1 MDEDEETLCRY
12 GTALPAFEED
22 AVPSKK
28 PITVEDQIV
37 LDSNGKRRFHGAFTG
52 GFSAGYWNTVGSEEG
67 WKPTE
72 FKSSRTE
79 KSSVAR
85 QQNPMDFMDE
95 EDLGEFGIA
104 PQRVQAKEDF
114 AHNSA
119 SVRSNKRRLELS
131 FSKGPIPGQPV
142 LRSLLEPAKEKT
154 AVKILKKMGWRE
166 GQGIGERQT
175 KGEKK
180 RANER
185 TSKEQYIMKMYG
197 CEIPGR
203 TEQTIGTDRD
213 GDDGSDSSDSDYEI
227 TFAPDDFDPL
237 VAAMKDNTFGL
248 GYSGLDRGGTSKAF
262 RLFDTLEV
270 VDRNNK
276 KLSIRGQAFGIGAL
290 EDDDDLDVY
299 ARDDM
304 TRYDFSLEDKA
315 QSKRAIEA
323 KKSGSELNT
332 LEGFCPASSA
342 RKSAKKVFRVDVP
355 NGFKPRNWEE
365 RRSRFDPID
374 EGRAKK
380 MQQENEYKIKGL
392 GRHDLDPK
400 ERGAILGEKTT
411 VTNPLLEKINRQCTS
426 FVSREVMNEE
436 QKPSEK
442 TQDHEMGGNKSKQEP
457 ASLTPSGLV
466 QQPSVLQRQYVGSTK
481 EGFKP
486 FIAMPEKQE
495 RYERFLA
502 FQPTERYLTREQYLE
517 SLQPLN
523 LSAWDRERELKEFI
537 QAERMYRPLDG
548 LMSERFVTASS
559 LIANDTIPV
568 DGEQGKVREIRIQR
582 TRVMWKPHKDIC
594 KRFNVPEPFGGMMV
608 DDADDAEK
616 RRKEKG
622 KFSVFDYLEA
632 PVTNRRDFVTPNL
645 IPNAS
650 QTAEGKRSDAA
661 TIAPVNQIGKT
672 ISQRMSS
679 KEFFSNDTSSHT
691 PPDDG
696 SKDEARNDQSAVQLA
711 KPPTRIVPQRA
722 EKKRT
727 ELEVK
732 VLEATNKKPEEKRD
746 LFKSIFCSSDEEDE
760 DQIQSTNPTGTPS
773 SVPNVLTDE
782 EKLKMVDSFVA
793 IKPASQMNIL
803 RNNSPPRGIF
813 KNLLEYKKPSNGG
826 EEDSSNRD
834 PKSQQPSA
842 VRDVADKR
850 NNPVDDE
857 AIKVSD
863 TSSDS
868 EPDSASDSDQ
878 DEYYGPKL
886 PSQKGKGNADQPSG
900 SHPKCLP
907 DGPERPAPKHLFV
920 ARKESAGKEKTNEI
934 WIEKDTSS
942 GDDVDDDGNDFPE
955 PDGDGFTIVPV
966 ECGDAFVAL
975 ALLDD
980 DDDDDDNGEAYPP
993 DLLLVG
999 VVASFTMLPAL
1010 RLRLGNMATPQPPTT
1025 HRTNQ
1030 EHQAQ

>member
-1 MDEDEETLCRY
+1 MDDDEETLCRY

-67 WKPTE
+67 WKPAE

-79 KSSVAR
+79 KSSFAR

-114 AHNSA
+114 AHSSA
-119 SVRSNKRRLELS
+119 AGKSNKRRLDLT

-142 LRSLLEPAKEKT
+142 LRALLEPAKEKT
-154 AVKILKKMGWRE
+154 AVKILKNMGWRE

-185 TSKEQYIMKMYG
+185 NNKEQYVLKMYG

-203 TEQTIGTDRD
+203 TEHNASVEND
-213 GDDGSDSSDSDYEI
+213 GDEGDATDSSDSDYEI

-237 VAAMKDNTFGL
+237 VAALKNNTFGL
-248 GYSGLDRGGTSKAF
+248 GYTGLDRGGTSKGF
-262 RLFDTLEV
+262 QLFDTLEV

-304 TRYDFSLEDKA
+304 SRYDFSLEDKSQA
-315 QSKRAIEA
+315 KRAIGE
-323 KKSGSELNT
+323 KKSGSEANT
-332 LEGFCPASSA
+332 LEGFCPVSNS
-342 RKSAKKVFRVDVP
+342 RKLTKKVFRVDVP
-355 NGFKPRNWEE
+355 EGYRPRNWEE
-365 RRSRFDPID
+365 RRSRFNPID
-374 EGRAKK
+374 EERARK
-380 MQQENEYKIKGL
+380 MQHENEYKIKGL

-400 ERGAILGEKTT
+400 ERGAILGEKAT
-411 VTNPLLEKINRQCTS
+411 VKNPVLEMINKQS
-426 FVSREVMNEE
+426 SNFVRRDVMNEGVDL
-436 QKPSEK
+436 QTKPVEK
-442 TQDHEMGGNKSKQEP
+442 DETSGKDSKQ
-457 ASLTPSGLV
+457 SSSSSTVPSGLV
-466 QQPSVLQRQYVGSTK
+466 EHPSVLQRQYVGSTK

-502 FQPTERYLTREQYLE
+502 FQPTDRYLTREQYLE

-523 LSAWDRERELKEFI
+523 HSAWERERERKEFM

-559 LIANDTIPV
+559 LIADKTIPA
-568 DGEQGKVREIRIQR
+568 DGESGQPREIRMQR

-594 KRFNVPEPFGGMMV
+594 KRFNVPEPFGGMM
-608 DDADDAEK
+608 ADDTDAMEK

-632 PVTNRRDFVTPNL
+632 PVTNRRDFVTPTM
-645 IPNAS
+645 IPIA
-650 QTAEGKRSDAA
+650 QQVAEEKQPNVSSTLTEHSSDPKP
-661 TIAPVNQIGKT
+661 TG
-672 ISQRMSS
+672 QRCSS
-679 KEFFSNDTSSHT
+679 KDFFLTDSSLSI
-691 PPDDG
+691 PELD
-696 SKDEARNDQSAVQLA
+696 RNDEERIEPP
-711 KPPTRIVPQRA
+711 KPQTSRVVPKKL

-727 ELEVK
+727 ELEEK

-746 LFKSIFCSSDEEDE
+746 LFKSIFCSSDEEEYNSREDE
-760 DQIQSTNPTGTPS
+760 QSKPDEKTPS
-773 SVPNVLTDE
+773 GQVALTDE
-782 EKLKMVDSFVA
+782 EKLKMVDSFVS
-793 IKPASQMNIL
+793 IKPASQLNIL

-813 KNLLEYKKPSNGG
+813 KTLFEFKKPQNGEGADPSKREAVLQSSSKTSNKAK
-826 EEDSSNRD
+826 D
-834 PKSQQPSA
+834 PIA
-842 VRDVADKR
+842 VG
-850 NNPVDDE
+850 DDE
-857 AIKVSD
+857 KKPTES
-863 TSSDS
+863 SSDS
-868 EPDSASDSDQ
+868 DPDSASDSDEA
-878 DEYYGPKL
+878 EYYGPKL
-886 PSQKGKGNADQPSG
+886 PSKQQDANNSPISSRNISETLEAG
-900 SHPKCLP
+900 SNPLLT
-907 DGPERPAPKHLFV
+907 G
-920 ARKESAGKEKTNEI
+920 RKAAAEKYTEI
-934 WIEKDTSS
+934 WIEKDA
-942 GDDVDDDGNDFPE
+942 GDDRHSPSGRSAKKKKKHKHHHHKSKSKVKQKKDKKK
-955 PDGDGFTIVPV
+955 
-966 ECGDAFVAL
+966 
-975 ALLDD
+975 
-980 DDDDDDNGEAYPP
+980 
-993 DLLLVG
+993 
-999 VVASFTMLPAL
+999 SSHSKHKSK
-1010 RLRLGNMATPQPPTT
+1010 R
-1025 HRTNQ
+1025 
-1030 EHQAQ
+1030 

>member
-79 KSSVAR
+79 KSSMAR

-104 PQRVQAKEDF
+104 PQRVQAKDDF

-119 SVRSNKRRLELS
+119 SVRSNKRRIELS

-175 KGEKK
+175 KGEKR

-203 TEQTIGTDRD
+203 TEHNITTEDD
-213 GDDGSDSSDSDYEI
+213 GDDGTDSSESDYEI

-237 VAAMKDNTFGL
+237 VAALKDNTFGL

-304 TRYDFSLEDKA
+304 TRYDFSLEDRT

-323 KKSGSELNT
+323 KKSGSEANT
-332 LEGFCPASSA
+332 LEGFCPANNA
-342 RKSAKKVFRVDVP
+342 RKLAKKVFRVDVP
-355 NGFKPRNWEE
+355 GGFKPRNWEE

-374 EGRAKK
+374 ESRAKK
-380 MQQENEYKIKGL
+380 MQQENEHKIKGL

-400 ERGAILGEKTT
+400 ERGAILGEKPI
-411 VTNPLLEKINRQCTS
+411 VSNPWLEKINKQSTG
-426 FVSREVMNEE
+426 FVCREVMNEDVPPTTKKE
-436 QKPSEK
+436 EHEISGNSTQKSSIPVI
-442 TQDHEMGGNKSKQEP
+442 
-457 ASLTPSGLV
+457 PSGLV

-486 FIAMPEKQE
+486 FIALPEKQE

-523 LSAWDRERELKEFI
+523 LSAWDRERELKEFM

-559 LIANDTIPV
+559 LIANDTIPA
-568 DGEQGKVREIRIQR
+568 DGEPGKMREIRMQR
-582 TRVMWKPHKDIC
+582 SRVMWKPHKDIC

-608 DDADDAEK
+608 DEPDDAEK

-632 PVTNRRDFVTPNL
+632 PVTNRRDFVTPTM
-645 IPNAS
+645 IPNAP
-650 QTAEGKRSDAA
+650 QEGKQPHTSM
-661 TIAPVNQIGKT
+661 TTPVDQTGNARTASLRI
-672 ISQRMSS
+672 SS
-679 KEFFSNDTSSHT
+679 KEFFSNNNSTFT
-691 PPDDG
+691 PPVDQ
-696 SKDEARNDQSAVQLA
+696 SNVEAKDEQAKLPTAQSSRV
-711 KPPTRIVPQRA
+711 IPQRP

-732 VLEATNKKPEEKRD
+732 VLQATNKKPEEKRD
-746 LFKSIFCSSDEEDE
+746 LFKSIFCSSDEEDDE
-760 DQIQSTNPTGTPS
+760 TQNGEQMQSSKSDDTLSAGQNP
-773 SVPNVLTDE
+773 LTDE

-813 KNLLEYKKPSNGG
+813 KNLFEYKKTSNGA
-826 EEDSSNRD
+826 EEDSSKQD
-834 PKSQQPSA
+834 GILQSASKSQAPLP
-842 VRDVADKR
+842 VADAER
-850 NNPVDDE
+850 LNNSVHDE
-857 AIKVSD
+857 ARKG
-863 TSSDS
+863 SDS
-868 EPDSASDSDQ
+868 SGDSEQDSASDSDHS
-878 DEYYGPKL
+878 EYYGPKL
-886 PSQKGKGNADQPSG
+886 PSQTIPANTDKPSG
-900 SHPKCLP
+900 SMHVF
-907 DGPERPAPKHLFV
+907 AS
-920 ARKESAGKEKTNEI
+920 RKVPEKTNEI
-934 WIEKDTSS
+934 WIEKETSAA
-942 GDDVDDDGNDFPE
+942 GKPKKKKK
-955 PDGDGFTIVPV
+955 
-966 ECGDAFVAL
+966 
-975 ALLDD
+975 
-980 DDDDDDNGEAYPP
+980 
-993 DLLLVG
+993 
-999 VVASFTMLPAL
+999 
-1010 RLRLGNMATPQPPTT
+1010 
-1025 HRTNQ
+1025 HKH
-1030 EHQAQ
+1030 HQHHKSKSKTKHKKDKKKSSHKHKSKH

>member
-79 KSSVAR
+79 KSSMAR

-114 AHNSA
+114 AHSSA
-119 SVRSNKRRLELS
+119 SARSNKRRLELS

-142 LRSLLEPAKEKT
+142 LRALLEPAKEKT

-175 KGEKK
+175 KGEKR
-180 RANER
+180 RANVR
-185 TSKEQYIMKMYG
+185 SSKEQYIMKMYG

-203 TEQTIGTDRD
+203 SGQNNDTENDRTDV
-213 GDDGSDSSDSDYEI
+213 SDSSDSDYEI

-237 VAAMKDNTFGL
+237 VAALKDNTFGL
-248 GYSGLDRGGTSKAF
+248 GYSGLDRGESSKAF

-304 TRYDFSLEDKA
+304 ARYDFSLDDKTKP
-315 QSKRAIEA
+315 KRAIEG
-323 KKSGSELNT
+323 KKSGNETNT
-332 LEGFCPASSA
+332 LEGFGAASNA
-342 RKSAKKVFRVDVP
+342 RKLAKKVFRVEVP
-355 NGFKPRNWEE
+355 DSFRPRNWEE

-374 EGRAKK
+374 EERARKI
-380 MQQENEYKIKGL
+380 QQENEHKIKGL

-400 ERGAILGEKTT
+400 ERGAILGEKPTAS
-411 VTNPLLEKINRQCTS
+411 NPLLEMINKQSTN
-426 FVSREVMNEE
+426 FVRREVMNEE
-436 QKPSEK
+436 KESSSGDKKACNEGDG
-442 TQDHEMGGNKSKQEP
+442 TTSGSGTKQQP
-457 ASLTPSGLV
+457 ASIIPSGLV
-466 QQPSVLQRQYVGSTK
+466 HQPSALQRQYVGSTK

-523 LSAWDRERELKEFI
+523 LSAWDRERERKEFM

-559 LIANDTIPV
+559 LIADKTIPA
-568 DGEQGKVREIRIQR
+568 DGEEGKVREIRMQR

-594 KRFNVPEPFGGMMV
+594 KRFNVPEPFGGMM
-608 DDADDAEK
+608 ADEADVAEK
-616 RRKEKG
+616 RRKERG

-632 PVTNRRDFVTPNL
+632 PVTNRRDFVTPTV
-645 IPNAS
+645 IPNVVQADATGRPHAAVAAVVD
-650 QTAEGKRSDAA
+650 QTNETRPGGTSVR
-661 TIAPVNQIGKT
+661 I
-672 ISQRMSS
+672 SS
-679 KEFFSNDTSSHT
+679 KDIFSMESSPNT
-691 PPDDG
+691 LPDDRREDAKEEPTK
-696 SKDEARNDQSAVQLA
+696 SAQSSRAV
-711 KPPTRIVPQRA
+711 VPKKT
-722 EKKRT
+722 EKKPT
-727 ELEVK
+727 TALEAK

-746 LFKSIFCSSDEEDE
+746 LFKSIFCSSDDEEQDE
-760 DQIQSTNPTGTPS
+760 ADQLQQPKVDDKPPSAGQSGP
-773 SVPNVLTDE
+773 LTDA

-793 IKPASQMNIL
+793 IKPASQLNIL

-813 KNLLEYKKPSNGG
+813 KNLFEFKKPQNDNGDASKRDG
-826 EEDSSNRD
+826 ALQCSSRAEKPTNLVGDDDQTKVLTDS
-834 PKSQQPSA
+834 
-842 VRDVADKR
+842 
-850 NNPVDDE
+850 
-857 AIKVSD
+857 
-863 TSSDS
+863 SSDS
-868 EPDSASDSDQ
+868 EPDSASDSDEP
-878 DEYYGPKL
+878 EYYGPKL
-886 PSQKGKGNADQPSG
+886 PSPKG
-900 SHPKCLP
+900 
-907 DGPERPAPKHLFV
+907 APNPRTEDAAAV
-920 ARKESAGKEKTNEI
+920 SPPQSAGVQKKSEKFTEI
-934 WIEKDTSS
+934 WIEKESSTSK
-942 GDDVDDDGNDFPE
+942 
-955 PDGDGFTIVPV
+955 
-966 ECGDAFVAL
+966 AKKKKK
-975 ALLDD
+975 
-980 DDDDDDNGEAYPP
+980 
-993 DLLLVG
+993 
-999 VVASFTMLPAL
+999 
-1010 RLRLGNMATPQPPTT
+1010 
-1025 HRTNQ
+1025 HKH
-1030 EHQAQ
+1030 HQHKGKAKTKHKKDKKRSSHSKRKSKH

>member
-79 KSSVAR
+79 KSSIAR

-119 SVRSNKRRLELS
+119 SVRSHKRRLDLS

-142 LRSLLEPAKEKT
+142 LRALLEPAKEKT

-175 KGEKK
+175 KREKK
-180 RANER
+180 RTNER

-203 TEQTIGTDRD
+203 SGHINEGENDRD
-213 GDDGSDSSDSDYEI
+213 NGSSDSSDSDYEI

-237 VAAMKDNTFGL
+237 VAALKDNTFGL
-248 GYSGLDRGGTSKAF
+248 GYSGLDRGESSKAF

-304 TRYDFSLEDKA
+304 ARYDFSLEDKA
-315 QSKRAIEA
+315 KPKRAIEG
-323 KKSGSELNT
+323 KKTGNETNA
-332 LEGFCPASSA
+332 LENFCPASNA
-342 RKSAKKVFRVDVP
+342 RKLAKKVFRVDLP
-355 NGFKPRNWEE
+355 DGFRPRNWEE
-365 RRSRFDPID
+365 RRSRFNPID
-374 EGRAKK
+374 EERAKK
-380 MQQENEYKIKGL
+380 IQQENEHKIKGL

-400 ERGAILGEKTT
+400 ERGVILGEKALSS
-411 VTNPLLEKINRQCTS
+411 NPLLEMINKRSTN
-426 FVSREVMNEE
+426 FVRREIMNEE
-436 QKPSEK
+436 TPSSSGEIK
-442 TQDHEMGGNKSKQEP
+442 RNDGEGMTGGNDTKEP
-457 ASLTPSGLV
+457 AGSLIPSGLV
-466 QQPSVLQRQYVGSTK
+466 HQPSALQRQYIGSTK

-502 FQPTERYLTREQYLE
+502 FQPTDRYLTREQYLE

-523 LSAWDRERELKEFI
+523 MSAWDRAREWKEFM

-559 LIANDTIPV
+559 LIADKTIPV
-568 DGEQGKVREIRIQR
+568 DGDEGKVREIRMHR

-594 KRFNVPEPFGGMMV
+594 KRFNVPEPFGGMMADET
-608 DDADDAEK
+608 DDVQK
-616 RRKEKG
+616 KRKEKG

-632 PVTNRRDFVTPNL
+632 PVTNRRDFVTPTI
-645 IPNAS
+645 IPDVS
-650 QTAEGKRSDAA
+650 QPDEVKRSLVKDQ
-661 TIAPVNQIGKT
+661 TSETKPGTSVRI
-672 ISQRMSS
+672 SS
-679 KEFFSNDTSSHT
+679 KDFFSIESSSH
-691 PPDDG
+691 PP
-696 SKDEARNDQSAVQLA
+696 SNANKEQTKEVSSELLTVQ
-711 KPPTRIVPQRA
+711 PPRTVVPPKKT
-722 EKKRT
+722 EKKQTT
-727 ELEVK
+727 ELEAK

-746 LFKSIFCSSDEEDE
+746 LFKSIFCSSDEEE
-760 DQIQSTNPTGTPS
+760 DDHKEDDGGSKPPATRPIGT
-773 SVPNVLTDE
+773 LTDE

-793 IKPASQMNIL
+793 IKPASQLNIL

-813 KNLLEYKKPSNGG
+813 KTLFEFKKPQNGN
-826 EEDSSNRD
+826 EDTPKRDSPLECSSRSEM
-834 PKSQQPSA
+834 P
-842 VRDVADKR
+842 
-850 NNPVDDE
+850 NNPVGD
-857 AIKVSD
+857 ATTVLSD
-863 TSSDS
+863 SSSDS
-868 EPDSASDSDQ
+868 EPDSASDSDES
-878 DEYYGPKL
+878 EYYGPKL
-886 PSQKGKGNADQPSG
+886 PSQKGAGNPSSEG
-900 SHPKCLP
+900 VATA
-907 DGPERPAPKHLFV
+907 GPQQIVGVQKKSERYK
-920 ARKESAGKEKTNEI
+920 EI
-934 WIEKDTSS
+934 WIEKDTSAGKAKKKRKHKHHHHKS
-942 GDDVDDDGNDFPE
+942 KVKAKSKKDKKK
-955 PDGDGFTIVPV
+955 
-966 ECGDAFVAL
+966 
-975 ALLDD
+975 
-980 DDDDDDNGEAYPP
+980 
-993 DLLLVG
+993 
-999 VVASFTMLPAL
+999 SS
-1010 RLRLGNMATPQPPTT
+1010 
-1025 HRTNQ
+1025 HK
-1030 EHQAQ
+1030 HKSKH

>member
-1 MDEDEETLCRY
+1 MDDDEETLCRY

-67 WKPTE
+67 WKPAE

-79 KSSVAR
+79 KSSLAR

-114 AHNSA
+114 AHSSA
-119 SVRSNKRRLELS
+119 AGRSNKRRLDLA

-142 LRSLLEPAKEKT
+142 LRALLEPAREKT

-175 KGEKK
+175 KREKK

-185 TSKEQYIMKMYG
+185 NSKEQYILKMYG

-203 TEQTIGTDRD
+203 EGQTSASAENDD
-213 GDDGSDSSDSDYEI
+213 GDDGEESDGSDSDYEI

-237 VAAMKDNTFGL
+237 VAALKDNTFGL
-248 GYSGLDRGGTSKAF
+248 GYSGLDRGGTSKGF
-262 RLFDTLEV
+262 QLFDTLEV

-304 TRYDFSLEDKA
+304 SRYDFSLEDRSK
-315 QSKRAIEA
+315 SKRAIEG
-323 KKSGSELNT
+323 KKSGSEANT
-332 LEGFCPASSA
+332 LEGFCPVSSS
-342 RKSAKKVFRVDVP
+342 RKLAKKVFRVDVP
-355 NGFKPRNWEE
+355 EAFRPRNWEE
-365 RRSRFDPID
+365 RRSRFDRID
-374 EGRAKK
+374 EERARK

-400 ERGAILGEKTT
+400 ERGAILGEQT
-411 VTNPLLEKINRQCTS
+411 VAQNPVLELINKQS
-426 FVSREVMNEE
+426 SNFVRREVMNEVVDPLPQE
-436 QKPSEK
+436 TKRAASEEKSGQNSKRDSSPSIV
-442 TQDHEMGGNKSKQEP
+442 
-457 ASLTPSGLV
+457 PSGLV

-486 FIAMPEKQE
+486 FIAMPDKQE

-523 LSAWDRERELKEFI
+523 LSAWDRERERKEFM

-559 LIANDTIPV
+559 LIADKTIPA
-568 DGEQGKVREIRIQR
+568 DGDAGKPREIRMTR
-582 TRVMWKPHKDIC
+582 SRVMWKPHKDIC

-608 DDADDAEK
+608 DDTDAVEK

-632 PVTNRRDFVTPNL
+632 PVTNRRDFVTPTM
-645 IPNAS
+645 IPVAQQVADDKRPNGGGS
-650 QTAEGKRSDAA
+650 KPVEQSSGTSTAG
-661 TIAPVNQIGKT
+661 
-672 ISQRMSS
+672 QRCSS
-679 KEFFSNDTSSHT
+679 KDFFLTESTSSAKEV
-691 PPDDG
+691 G
-696 SKDEARNDQSAVQLA
+696 RNVGVTIEQP
-711 KPPTRIVPQRA
+711 KPPTSQTSRTVPTKPPY
-722 EKKRT
+722 KKRT
-727 ELEVK
+727 ELEEK
-732 VLEATNKKPEEKRD
+732 VLEAANKKPEEKRD
-746 LFKSIFCSSDEEDE
+746 LFKSIFCSSDEEEQEDE
-760 DQIQSTNPTGTPS
+760 QSKNQQPS
-773 SVPNVLTDE
+773 KPADGPAAPSGSAALTDE
-782 EKLKMVDSFVA
+782 EKLKMVDSFVS
-793 IKPASQMNIL
+793 IKPACQLNIL

-813 KNLLEYKKPSNGG
+813 KNLFEFKKPQHADG
-826 EEDSSNRD
+826 EDRSKRESVLQCSS
-834 PKSQQPSA
+834 KAAAGKAKEILQQA
-842 VRDVADKR
+842 GK
-850 NNPVDDE
+850 DE
-857 AIKVSD
+857 AKND
-863 TSSDS
+863 TDSSSDS
-868 EPDSASDSDQ
+868 DPDSASDSDEP
-878 DEYYGPKL
+878 EYYGPRL
-886 PSQKGKGNADQPSG
+886 PSQGGANNAPHAKAPAEPA
-900 SHPKCLP
+900 SHPLLR
-907 DGPERPAPKHLFV
+907 GQEV
-920 ARKESAGKEKTNEI
+920 AATPTGRYTEV
-934 WIEKDTSS
+934 WIEKDAGEDRHSSS
-942 GDDVDDDGNDFPE
+942 GR
-955 PDGDGFTIVPV
+955 
-966 ECGDAFVAL
+966 AKKKKK
-975 ALLDD
+975 
-980 DDDDDDNGEAYPP
+980 
-993 DLLLVG
+993 
-999 VVASFTMLPAL
+999 
-1010 RLRLGNMATPQPPTT
+1010 
-1025 HRTNQ
+1025 HKHH
-1030 EHQAQ
+1030 EHKKKSKGKHKKEKKKSSHKHKSKR

>member
-119 SVRSNKRRLELS
+119 STRSNKRRLELS

-175 KGEKK
+175 KAEKK

-185 TSKEQYIMKMYG
+185 TNKEQYIMKMYG

-203 TEQTIGTDRD
+203 TEQNTGTEQD
-213 GDDGSDSSDSDYEI
+213 GDDGSDSSESDYEI

-237 VAAMKDNTFGL
+237 VAALKDNTFGL

-304 TRYDFSLEDKA
+304 TRYDFSLEDKT

-323 KKSGSELNT
+323 KKSGTTANT
-332 LEGFCPASSA
+332 LEGFCPANSA
-342 RKSAKKVFRVDVP
+342 RKSTKKVFRVDVP
-355 NGFKPRNWEE
+355 GGFKPRNWEE

-400 ERGAILGEKTT
+400 ERGAILGEKAI
-411 VTNPLLEKINRQCTS
+411 VNNPLLEKINKQSTS

-436 QKPSEK
+436 QKAIPGEK
-442 TQDHEMGGNKSKQEP
+442 KQEKDMGGNELKQEP
-457 ASLTPSGLV
+457 AFVVNPSGLV
-466 QQPSVLQRQYVGSTK
+466 QQPSVLQRQYIGSTK

-502 FQPTERYLTREQYLE
+502 FQPTERYLTRQQYLE

-523 LSAWDRERELKEFI
+523 LSAWDRERELKEFM

-559 LIANDTIPV
+559 LIADETIPV
-568 DGEQGKVREIRIQR
+568 DGVEGKVREIRIQR

-594 KRFNVPEPFGGMMV
+594 KRFNVPEPFGGMM
-608 DDADDAEK
+608 ADEIEDAEK
-616 RRKEKG
+616 RRKDKG

-645 IPNAS
+645 IPDAP
-650 QTAEGKRSDAA
+650 QTREGKRPEQD
-661 TIAPVNQIGKT
+661 TTTPVSKRI
-672 ISQRMSS
+672 SS
-679 KEFFSNDTSSHT
+679 KEFFSTDNSSH
-691 PPDDG
+691 PPSDNQSNDELKDDP
-696 SKDEARNDQSAVQLA
+696 SKLQPA
-711 KPPTRIVPQRA
+711 KATRVVPQRA

-727 ELEVK
+727 ELEMK

-746 LFKSIFCSSDEEDE
+746 LFKSIFCSSDEEDGE
-760 DQIQSTNPTGTPS
+760 QTQSTKSDGTPS
-773 SVPNVLTDE
+773 SGRNMLTDE

-813 KNLLEYKKPSNGG
+813 KNLFEYKKPSNGG
-826 EEDSSNRD
+826 EEDSSKRD
-834 PKSQQPSA
+834 GVASNSQQPSP
-842 VRDVADKR
+842 VDETEKR
-850 NNPVDDE
+850 NNPVNDE
-857 AIKVSD
+857 AIRISD
-863 TSSDS
+863 ASSDS
-868 EPDSASDSDQ
+868 ESDSASDSDQ
-878 DEYYGPKL
+878 ADYYGPKL
-886 PSQKGKGNADQPSG
+886 PSQKGTIDKPS
-900 SHPKCLP
+900 SSSQAKCLP
-907 DGPERPAPKHLFV
+907 DLAERARSQHIFV
-920 ARKESAGKEKTNEI
+920 ARKEPAKETTNEI
-934 WIEKDTSS
+934 WIEKDRSS
-942 GDDVDDDGNDFPE
+942 AGK
-955 PDGDGFTIVPV
+955 
-966 ECGDAFVAL
+966 AKKKKK
-975 ALLDD
+975 
-980 DDDDDDNGEAYPP
+980 
-993 DLLLVG
+993 
-999 VVASFTMLPAL
+999 
-1010 RLRLGNMATPQPPTT
+1010 
-1025 HRTNQ
+1025 HHKH
-1030 EHQAQ
+1030 HQHKSKTKAKHKKDKHKKSSHKHKSKH

>member
-79 KSSVAR
+79 KSSMAR

-119 SVRSNKRRLELS
+119 SARSNKRRLELS
-131 FSKGPIPGQPV
+131 VSKGPIPGQPV

-203 TEQTIGTDRD
+203 TEQNIATEDD
-213 GDDGSDSSDSDYEI
+213 GDDGTDSSESDYEI

-237 VAAMKDNTFGL
+237 VAALKDNTFGL

-304 TRYDFSLEDKA
+304 TRYDFSLEDRTK
-315 QSKRAIEA
+315 SKRAIEA
-323 KKSGSELNT
+323 KKSGSEANT
-332 LEGFCPASSA
+332 LEGFCPANSA
-342 RKSAKKVFRVDVP
+342 RKLAKRVFRVDVP
-355 NGFKPRNWEE
+355 GGFKPRNWEE

-380 MQQENEYKIKGL
+380 IQQENEHKIKGL

-400 ERGAILGEKTT
+400 ERGAILGEKPI
-411 VTNPLLEKINRQCTS
+411 VSNSWMEKLNKQSTS

-436 QKPSEK
+436 APPATKKE
-442 TQDHEMGGNKSKQEP
+442 DHEIGENSSQK
-457 ASLTPSGLV
+457 ASIPVNPSGLV

-486 FIAMPEKQE
+486 FIALPEKQE
-495 RYERFLA
+495 RYEQFLA

-523 LSAWDRERELKEFI
+523 LSAWDRERELKEFM

-559 LIANDTIPV
+559 LIANETIPA
-568 DGEQGKVREIRIQR
+568 DGEPGKGREIRMQR
-582 TRVMWKPHKDIC
+582 SRVMWKPHKDIC

-608 DDADDAEK
+608 DEPGDAEK

-632 PVTNRRDFVTPNL
+632 PVTNRRDFVTPTM
-645 IPNAS
+645 IPNAP
-650 QTAEGKRSDAA
+650 QDGKQPQPPTA
-661 TIAPVNQIGKT
+661 TPVDKIGNSRT
-672 ISQRMSS
+672 ASLRISS
-679 KEFFSNDTSSHT
+679 KEFFSNDNSSFA
-691 PPDDG
+691 PPV
-696 SKDEARNDQSAVQLA
+696 DQSNDDVTDNQSKLPSAQSSRV
-711 KPPTRIVPQRA
+711 VSQRP
-722 EKKRT
+722 EKKRS

-760 DQIQSTNPTGTPS
+760 ETQNEEQMHRSKSDDKS
-773 SVPNVLTDE
+773 SAGQNALTDE

-813 KNLLEYKKPSNGG
+813 KNLFEYKKPSNGADEG
-826 EEDSSNRD
+826 SSKQD
-834 PKSQQPSA
+834 GILQTSSKSQDPPLA
-842 VRDVADKR
+842 ADTEKR
-850 NNPVDDE
+850 NNAVHDE
-857 AIKVSD
+857 ANKGSGS
-863 TSSDS
+863 SSDS
-868 EPDSASDSDQ
+868 EQDSASDSDRS
-878 DEYYGPKL
+878 EYYGPKL
-886 PSQKGKGNADQPSG
+886 PSLKNTDNPDKPSG
-900 SHPKCLP
+900 SLHIF
-907 DGPERPAPKHLFV
+907 A
-920 ARKESAGKEKTNEI
+920 ARKVPEKTNEV
-934 WIEKDTSS
+934 WIEKETSS
-942 GDDVDDDGNDFPE
+942 AGKPKKKKK
-955 PDGDGFTIVPV
+955 
-966 ECGDAFVAL
+966 
-975 ALLDD
+975 
-980 DDDDDDNGEAYPP
+980 
-993 DLLLVG
+993 
-999 VVASFTMLPAL
+999 
-1010 RLRLGNMATPQPPTT
+1010 
-1025 HRTNQ
+1025 HKH
-1030 EHQAQ
+1030 HQHHKSKSKAKHKKDKKKSSHKHKSKH